1 MLPNACETKMVVTM
15 NARSLQNFFHLRCC
29 SRAQWEIRQLAEE
42 MFRLVYPVAPHIF
55 AKAGPA
61 CVSGPCPEGRMCC
74 GRTAEVRAR
83 GWCMSKGKLIV
94 LEGLDGS
101 GKGTQAKLL
110 AKHLTVTDHLV
121 REITFPDYDS
131 DSSALVKMYL
141 AGQFGDKPD
150 DVNAYA
156 ASSFYA
162 VDRYAGYKSDW
173 GEFYEEGGILIAD
186 RYTTSNAVHQC
197 SKLPPEQWD
206 TFLQWLFDYE
216 YHLLGLPA
224 PDKVIYLQVDP
235 AVSQRLMTARYHGDE
250 TRKDVHEKD
259 TEYLARSR
267 RAAEYCA
274 AHLGWDTVHCT
285 AGEKMRSIEDIQEE
299 VRTLAFAVI

>member
-1 MLPNACETKMVVTM
+1 
-15 NARSLQNFFHLRCC
+15 
-29 SRAQWEIRQLAEE
+29 
-42 MFRLVYPVAPHIF
+42 
-55 AKAGPA
+55 
-61 CVSGPCPEGRMCC
+61 
-74 GRTAEVRAR
+74 
-83 GWCMSKGKLIV
+83 MSKGKLIV

-173 GEFYEEGGILIAD
+173 GKFYEEGGILIAD

-267 RAAEYCA
+267 RAAEDKRHPPPDLRA
-274 AHLGWDTVHCT
+274 RPITQRA
-285 AGEKMRSIEDIQEE
+285 EE
-299 VRTLAFAVI
+299 RQQKQRQYVVCGHDGTGKGLVQLKGVGQN